1 MASINSFDCKRA
13 FIIDGKEYNYFS
25 IKAAEENGAGNLSNL
40 PYSLKVLAENMLRN
54 EDGMSVTADDIT
66 SLGKWVSET
75 KKNIGTPRNTRN
87 NREINFYPARILM
100 PDVNMGLLVELT
112 AMRDA
117 VSELGGDPKS
127 INPLIPV
134 DVVIDHSVIA
144 DFHGTEDALQR
155 NVALEY
161 ERNGERY
168 SFLKWAAQAFENV
181 RIVPPGAGILHQV
194 NIEYIANVVTGREIN
209 GELCA
214 IPDSLLGMDS
224 HTTMVN
230 GISVFGWGVGGLEGG
245 TAMLGQPISM
255 LIPDVVGCKLIGE
268 LGPASTPT
276 DVALTATQ
284 MLRDYG
290 VVQNF
295 VEYCGPGLDE
305 MSATN
310 RATLGNMSPEYGAT
324 MGFSPIDTKTLDYLR
339 VSGRSEEQINLVE
352 TYAKLQGL
360 WRDPTKKEPTYTD
373 IVEIDLS
380 DIEPCMAGPSRPN
393 QKTLLSRIPKNFATT
408 LEDMCGTAE
417 IKAVNVPGKDF
428 KLSHGK
434 VMIAAITSCTNTS
447 NPAVMLAAGLLAR
460 NARLRGLRPKPWV
473 KASISPGS
481 RVVADYFEAAGV
493 QKDLDALGFNIVGF
507 GCVTCMGNSGPLETS
522 IADTINEHDLI
533 VGAVLSGNRNF
544 EGRVHPQCRANYLA
558 SPPLVVAYALAG
570 SLQINLITDPLGQ
583 DAEGNDIFL
592 HDIWPAPKEVESIM
606 EDVITPEMFRK
617 RYESIY
623 EGTPEWQAME
633 TDEGIEFRWP
643 ENSEYIKRP
652 PLFEGMQMELP
663 KLEDIKGARC
673 LIMAGDMTTT
683 DHISPISV
691 IPEEH
696 SAGQYLLSKGVERED
711 FNTYGAR
718 RTNHEVMMRG
728 TFGNIRFKNEM
739 VDGKEGGFT
748 RYWPNGEEMS
758 VFDAAMKYKSDG
770 VPLVVVGAQ
779 AYGTGSSRDWAAK
792 GTKLLGI
799 RAVIAE
805 NLERI
810 HRSNLIGMGVLP
822 LQFKDGETRK
832 TLELN
837 GSEKF
842 DIAGLS
848 EGLTPRQDIEC
859 KITRE
864 NGEQLTIQL
873 RCRLDTEVELEYFN
887 NGGMLHYCLRQA
899 LLKAA

>member
-1 MASINSFDCKRA
+1 MTSIDSFDCRKTLRVN
-13 FIIDGKEYNYFS
+13 DSEYIYYS
-25 IKAAEENGAGNLSNL
+25 IQAAEDNGAGDLSKL

-54 EDGMSVTADDIT
+54 EDGVSVTADDIMA
-66 SLGKWVSET
+66 LGKWASET
-75 KKNIGTPRNTRN
+75 QKKSERQGSK
-87 NREINFYPARILM
+87 REINFYPARILM
-100 PDVNMGLLVELT
+100 PDINMGLLMELT

-117 VSELGGDPKS
+117 ISELGGDPSS
-127 INPLIPV
+127 ISPLIPV
-134 DVVIDHSVIA
+134 DVVVDHSVIA
-144 DFHGTEDALQR
+144 DFHGTEDSLQQ

-194 NIEYIANVVTGREIN
+194 NIEYLAKVVTGRRIN
-209 GELCA
+209 KKLYA
-214 IPDSLLGMDS
+214 FPDSLLGMDS

-230 GISVFGWGVGGLEGG
+230 GIAVFGWGVGGLEGG

-255 LIPDVVGCKLIGE
+255 LIPDVIGCRLIGE
-268 LGPASTPT
+268 LGPAATPT
-276 DVALTATQ
+276 DVALTVTQ
-284 MLRDYG
+284 RLRDHG

-339 VSGRSEEQINLVE
+339 VSGRSEEQIALVE

-360 WRDPTKKEPTYTD
+360 WRNPLETEPTYTD

-380 DIEPCMAGPSRPN
+380 TIEPCMAGPSRPN
-393 QKTLLSRIPKNFATT
+393 QKTPLSKIPDNFNATLVEMRGTTQKETIHVAGKNFE
-408 LEDMCGTAE
+408 LG
-417 IKAVNVPGKDF
+417 
-428 KLSHGK
+428 HGNI
-434 VMIAAITSCTNTS
+434 MIAAITSCTNTS

-460 NARLRGLRPKPWV
+460 NARARGLKRKPWV

-493 QKDLDALGFNIVGF
+493 QDDLNALGFHIVGF
-507 GCVTCMGNSGPLETS
+507 GCGTCMGNSGPLDKCIGET
-522 IADTINEHDLI
+522 IDKHDLI
-533 VGAVLSGNRNF
+533 VGAVLSVNRNF

-570 SLQINLITDPLGQ
+570 SLHVNLTTDPLGQ
-583 DAEGNDIFL
+583 DEEGRDIYL
-592 HDIWPAPKEVESIM
+592 RDIWPSPTEVEHLI
-606 EDVITPEMFRK
+606 EKVITPKMFIK
-617 RYESIY
+617 RYGSIF
-623 EGTPEWQAME
+623 EGTAEWQAMK
-633 TDEGIEFRWP
+633 TDKGIEFKWP

-652 PLFEGMQMELP
+652 PLFEGMQIELP
-663 KLEDIKGARC
+663 KLKDITGARC

-683 DHISPISV
+683 DHISPVSV
-691 IPEEH
+691 IPEDH
-696 SAGQYLLSKGVERED
+696 SAGLYLLSKGIKQKD

-739 VDGKEGGFT
+739 VSGKEGGYT
-748 RYWPNGEEMS
+748 RYWPSGAEMS
-758 VFDAAMKYKSDG
+758 VFDAAMKYRADN

-822 LQFKDGETRK
+822 LQFKNGETRK
-832 TLELN
+832 TLDLE
-837 GSEKF
+837 GSEQF
-842 DIAGLS
+842 DIIGISSGLS
-848 EGLTPRQDIEC
+848 PRQDVQC
-859 KITRE
+859 KVTRAD
-864 NGEQLTIQL
+864 GSEQTIYL
-873 RCRLDTEVELEYFN
+873 RCRLDTEVEVEYFK

-899 LLKAA
+899 LSRAA